1 MADHERPQPRRA
13 DTDLLAGVGRAL
25 GQAFPAS
32 GALGPDIQAGLDR
45 LADRYRPDAAA
56 DARFEHLL
64 ERLKRL
70 PWDGDGGSARAVK
83 SRGAGGA

>member
-1 MADHERPQPRRA
+1 MADHERAPRRTDA
-13 DTDLLAGVGRAL
+13 DLLAGVGKAL

-45 LADRYRPDAAA
+45 LAARYRPDAAA

-70 PWDGDGGSARAVK
+70 RWDQAEEHGPPAA
-83 SRGAGGA
+83 